1 MVVSQIMRIESGKAP
16 QTNHPRY
23 RRTCKVIVVGIG
35 GAGGNIVREIQSTGA
50 LAGLQAVLQWIHV
63 DTGLW
68 RHRRGV
74 TQIRVPM
81 VTLSLARAS
90 TGGRADIGRAVA
102 WRHRQLLLSLLADT
116 DVVIVLAGMGG
127 GTGGGVAPVVAR
139 LARDVGA
146 LTIAAVTMPFN
157 FEGDRGQKAAT
168 SNKRLRRNTDFLF
181 TFSNQELEAE
191 LGDNTLLDTIYDV
204 QSKRIAWLSR
214 DLLRQWRCC
223 RLR

>member
-1 MVVSQIMRIESGKAP
+1 MRIESGKAP
-16 QTNHPRY
+16 QTNNPRY

-35 GAGGNIVREIQSTGA
+35 GAGVNIVREIQSTGA
-50 LAGLQAVLQWIHV
+50 LAGLQAVLQWIHI

-102 WRHRQLLLSLLADT
+102 WKHRHLLTSLLADT
-116 DVVIVLAGMGG
+116 DILILLAGMGG

-157 FEGDRGQKAAT
+157 FEGNRGQKAAT
-168 SNKRLRRNTDFLF
+168 SINRLRRNTDYLL
-181 TFSNQELEAE
+181 TFSNQQLGTE
-191 LGDNTLLDTIYDV
+191 LGDNTLTTTLYEV
-204 QSKRIAWLSR
+204 QAQRIAYGLR
-214 DLLRQWRCC
+214 GLLVN
-223 RLR
+223 LHFD

>member
-1 MVVSQIMRIESGKAP
+1 MERLLPDEPMLKAP
-16 QTNHPRY
+16 QTNYPRY

-50 LAGLQAVLQWIHV
+50 LAGLQAVLQWIHI

-102 WRHRQLLLSLLADT
+102 WKHRHLLASLLADT
-116 DVVIVLAGMGG
+116 DIVIVLAGMGG
-127 GTGGGVAPVVAR
+127 GTGGGVVPVVAR

-146 LTIAAVTMPFN
+146 LTIAAVTMPFD
-157 FEGDRGQKAAT
+157 FEDHRGQKAAA
-168 SNKRLRRNTDFLF
+168 SIKQLRRNTDILF
-181 TFSNQELEAE
+181 TFSNQELGAA
-191 LGDNTLLDTIYDV
+191 LGDNTLMTTLYEV
-204 QSKRIAWLSR
+204 QSKRIAYGLR
-214 DLLRQWRCC
+214 DLLVN
-223 RLR
+223 LRFD